1 MINVIVPSYRQFL
14 EGFFEANTVVGT
26 LYSPARRRS
35 PDIDENS
42 RREGWN
48 DLVASIEERHA
59 SRSGTTNR
67 IPKGDHWD
75 ENLDPTI
82 LAVIQNITR
91 QPAGDDYAM
100 WQVRCKV
107 IYYYSI
113 IQHCSS
119 VTFI

>member
-1 MINVIVPSYRQFL
+1 MINAIVPSYQFL
-14 EGFFEANTVVGT
+14 EDFFEADTVFGT
-26 LYSPARRRS
+26 LNSPVRRP

-42 RREGWN
+42 RQEGWN

-67 IPKGDHWD
+67 TLEGDHWE
-75 ENLDPTI
+75 ENLDPAI

-91 QPAGDDYAM
+91 QPADDDYAM

-107 IYYYSI
+107 IPLLFFNI
-113 IQHCSS
+113 VHL
-119 VTFI
+119 